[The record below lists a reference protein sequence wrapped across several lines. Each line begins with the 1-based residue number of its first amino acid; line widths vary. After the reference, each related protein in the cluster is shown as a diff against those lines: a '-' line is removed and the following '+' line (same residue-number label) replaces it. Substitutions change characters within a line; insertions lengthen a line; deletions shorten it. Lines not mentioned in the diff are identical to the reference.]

1 MTKKGDKT
9 KSSTED
15 GATGKDKKVHKKEAT
30 QIKALNEE
38 NEQLRDSLQRERA
51 DSENIRRRHQAQ
63 LQELKDYVAAD
74 TIRALLP
81 VIDNVERALAH
92 VPEELADHD
101 YIKGVQGVAKQ
112 FNATLEK
119 LGVTRIDTVGE
130 VFDPG
135 LHEAV
140 SMDDSAGA
148 GEEIISEELQSGYKM
163 GDHIIRHAM
172 VRVTL
177 QPEKK

>member
-1 MTKKGDKT
+1 MTKKSDKA
-9 KSSTED
+9 KQN
-15 GATGKDKKVHKKEAT
+15 ATDSAASKGRAAGKKET
-30 QIKALNEE
+30 SQIKALNEE

-63 LQELKDYVAAD
+63 LQELKEYVAAD

-92 VPEELADHD
+92 APKKLEGHD

-119 LGVTRIDTVGE
+119 LGVARIATVGE
-130 VFDPG
+130 VFDPS

-140 SMDDSAGA
+140 SMDDSAGN

-177 QPEKK
+177 QPKNK